1 MLLITYGT
9 RPEYIK
15 VLPVINEMKKRGMLY
30 KTFFTGQHTDLLGVA
45 EKPNHILSISDG
57 PNRLDSIVQ
66 SILNKEE
73 IFDDITNVMVQGD
86 TSSAFATALAAFHR
100 KIPVAHL
107 EAGLRTYDKYSPYPE
122 EFNRAA
128 ISALAQIHLCP
139 THTAAS
145 NLKKE
150 QRTNIFVVGNTVL
163 DHLNDIEVTTSNKV
177 MVTLHRREKLHQI
190 QAWFETINEIA
201 KEYKHLE
208 FILPIHPNPEVRKHI
223 DILSDVTVVE
233 PMEHGDFISELSSCL
248 FIITDSGGVQEEAA
262 FLKKPC
268 IVCRDFTERVEG
280 LDTFSILCKEPQ
292 YLKGYIEHWA
302 TKVDLT
308 DKACPYGNGKSSE
321 YICNLINKI

>member
-1 MLLITYGT
+1 MI
-9 RPEYIK
+9 RK
-15 VLPVINEMKKRGMLY
+15 DFKLY
-30 KTFFTGQHTDLLGVA
+30 
-45 EKPNHILSISDG
+45 
-57 PNRLDSIVQ
+57 
-66 SILNKEE
+66 
-73 IFDDITNVMVQGD
+73 
-86 TSSAFATALAAFHR
+86 
-100 KIPVAHL
+100 
-107 EAGLRTYDKYSPYPE
+107 
-122 EFNRAA
+122 
-128 ISALAQIHLCP
+128 
-139 THTAAS
+139 
-145 NLKKE
+145 
-150 QRTNIFVVGNTVL
+150 
-163 DHLNDIEVTTSNKV
+163 
-177 MVTLHRREKLHQI
+177 
-190 QAWFETINEIA
+190 EIA

-223 DILSDVTVVE
+223 DTLSDVTVVE

-292 YLKGYIEHWA
+292 YLKGFIEHWA